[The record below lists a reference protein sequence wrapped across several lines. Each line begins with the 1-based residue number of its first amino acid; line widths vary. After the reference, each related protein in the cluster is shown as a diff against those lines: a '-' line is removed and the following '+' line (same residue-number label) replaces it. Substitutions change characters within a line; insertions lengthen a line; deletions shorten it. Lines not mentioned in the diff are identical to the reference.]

1 MGRKPTYEELKQKV
15 KKLEKEIVNRE
26 RTEKTRQESEIV
38 YHTLFESA
46 NDAIFI
52 EKWDCFIDCNTKA
65 LEMFGCTRDQLI
77 GNTFDHF
84 SPERQPD
91 GQLTRKKGPAILK
104 LAEEGKPQFFEWQH
118 KRLDGT
124 LFDAE
129 VSLNRMDL
137 SGETYL
143 LAITRDITERK
154 EVERALEEN
163 ETRYRTLFESAND
176 AILLNKGPR
185 WVECNKKTLEMFGC
199 NEKEEIIGKTFY
211 DFSPE
216 RQPDGNLSK
225 DKGDEKRKL
234 AEEAKP
240 PFFEWKHKR
249 IDGTVFDVE
258 VSLNRIELSGEVFI
272 LSIVRDITERK
283 QAEESLRK
291 AFKEIEQ
298 LKEQIQADYTYL
310 REEIKLTHH
319 FDEIIGQSGTLQY
332 VLFKVEQ
339 IAPTD
344 TAVLILGETGVGK
357 ELIARAIHN
366 SSPRKQR
373 PLVKVNCATLP
384 SNLIESEL
392 FGHEKGAFTGAHAKQ
407 VGRFEFASGSTIFL
421 DEVGELTLELQGKLL
436 GVLQDGAFERLGS
449 PRTIQTDVRVI
460 TATNRDLEEEVRKG
474 RFRQDLWYRLNV
486 FPITVP
492 PLRARKEDIPLLVN
506 SFVKRFSRKVGR
518 HIEQIPQT
526 AMKALQNH
534 HWPGNIRE
542 LENVIERAVINT
554 QGPVLR
560 LTDKLQAPNVSNRT
574 MNLVEI
580 EHDHIVQVL
589 EKANWKIEGKNG
601 AASML
606 GLNPSTLRGRM
617 RKLGIRRKGP
627 TIES

>member
-15 KKLEKEIVNRE
+15 KKLEKEILNRE

-52 EKWDCFIDCNTKA
+52 EKWDRFIDCNTKA

-91 GQLTRKKGPAILK
+91 GQLTRKKGPPILK

-199 NEKEEIIGKTFY
+199 DEKEEIIGKTFY

-258 VSLNRIELSGEVFI
+258 VSLNRIELSGEVFV

-291 AFKEIEQ
+291 AFKEIKQ

-319 FDEIIGQSGTLQY
+319 FDEIIGQSGALQY

-339 IAPTD
+339 IASTD
-344 TAVLILGETGVGK
+344 TAILILGETGVGK

-436 GVLQDGAFERLGS
+436 GVLQDGEFQRNDWVV
-449 PRTIQTDVRVI
+449 PIQSGPTSVLLQRRI
-460 TATNRDLEEEVRKG
+460 ESWKRK
-474 RFRQDLWYRLNV
+474 
-486 FPITVP
+486 
-492 PLRARKEDIPLLVN
+492 
-506 SFVKRFSRKVGR
+506 
-518 HIEQIPQT
+518 
-526 AMKALQNH
+526 
-534 HWPGNIRE
+534 
-542 LENVIERAVINT
+542 
-554 QGPVLR
+554 
-560 LTDKLQAPNVSNRT
+560 
-574 MNLVEI
+574 
-580 EHDHIVQVL
+580 L
-589 EKANWKIEGKNG
+589 EKVDSVRI
-601 AASML
+601 S
-606 GLNPSTLRGRM
+606 
-617 RKLGIRRKGP
+617 GID
-627 TIES
+627 